1 MSCMNNTGQSCNAP
15 TRMLVPNSRMDE
27 VAEIAKAVAAK
38 VKAGAPDAPDTTMG
52 PVVSKAQWNKI
63 QDLIAKGIEEGARL
77 VVGGTGRPEGL
88 DRGYYVKPTVF
99 SHVTNDMTI
108 AREEI
113 FGPVL
118 SIIGY
123 ENEADAIRIAN
134 DTRYG
139 LSGYVS
145 SADLERARNVARQ
158 IRTGM
163 VHLNGAPLTT
173 TRPSVATRESGNGR
187 EWGLRLNFLEVK
199 SIFGYYAEG

>member
-1 MSCMNNTGQSCNAP
+1 
-15 TRMLVPNSRMDE
+15 
-27 VAEIAKAVAAK
+27 
-38 VKAGAPDAPDTTMG
+38 
-52 PVVSKAQWNKI
+52 
-63 QDLIAKGIEEGARL
+63 IEEGARL

-123 ENEADAIRIAN
+123 EDEADAIRIAN

-145 SADLERARNVARQ
+145 SGDLDRARNVARQ

-163 VHLNGAPLTT
+163 VHLNGAPLDNDA
-173 TRPSVATRESGNGR
+173 PFGGYKESGNGR
-187 EWGLRLNFLEVK
+187 ESGHYGFEDFLEVK
-199 SIFGYYAEG
+199 SIFGYYAASCPVRPVWRPLHRPFLPFIT